1 MRGYYDG
8 PSKNNEI
15 DLNQSS
21 NNRNEQRM
29 DLNRSA
35 VPGDGGQPPPA
46 QHPDQVQRPAGAR
59 KDASEL

>member
-29 DLNRSA
+29 DLKVHNLHVR
-35 VPGDGGQPPPA
+35 VCHGRFILIFD
-46 QHPDQVQRPAGAR
+46 
-59 KDASEL
+59 KTNTIM

>member
-15 DLNQSS
+15 DLNQSI

-29 DLNRSA
+29 DLKVHNLHVRVCHLINITCREVNSFL
-35 VPGDGGQPPPA
+35 
-46 QHPDQVQRPAGAR
+46 
-59 KDASEL
+59 K